1 MSKVPSEKGSNNEEK
16 KAPTSPR
23 FGDSYELIGR
33 ETDDFLSK
41 IEKEVVIVPLC
52 TYSNEAKSASK
63 YYLCT
68 CSTSAKGFDLICE
81 ACAKY
86 CHKKH
91 APTLEVPGAN
101 LCSCGLN
108 NHIITPEMK
117 EMYEKKQKGNKE
129 LSVCF
134 YSKFFKVIP
143 NKGFF
148 KFQDKIYCSVCI
160 QHCIEVGSL
169 VPEFLDNDIKNEYQ
183 CECTKNHEIN
193 IIQLNADFISKKNF
207 FKDLREINFNLILR
221 LPKAKEIY
229 IDTFI
234 QEINNYLIKKDDESD
249 FIFFNDILV
258 NKSLELFSMFSVYWE
273 NKFWYILPS
282 MLNQYNVSDLFNI
295 LSLGDVVNK
304 LDESMVINFISG
316 KFYFAELLFDYII
329 RTYTNTYC
337 NLFNV
342 KTILNMDLYQR
353 LIYIH
358 QLKVF
363 HFYNKNPMEN
373 NYLDELVEN
382 VVDLF
387 DNILKINERFPS
399 LFERIIS
406 YVFPTFNRIIKYCIK
421 YNIITEETKEKY
433 FSLVFETLQIHHEKK
448 LGNLRDSC
456 FYILK
461 SILYTLIYNND
472 IICYDYIQNK
482 DTYEKIGFMFEISD
496 ESLSLT
502 KILLSIIEDY
512 DRVSSPINDITFDYY
527 IQKTFELLLNKN
539 DFYLNCVKN
548 LDKYEI
554 EYIENCP
561 LINITNA
568 SQEDMKIIEKE
579 IMKVKNCMEK
589 RYYDLISKFC
599 EDMFKLN
606 RHYFEFDIEQQ
617 KYFEV
622 VNSILTEFNNEVE
635 KENFNMEEINISFCC
650 FHTPNIAYNEKLNKF
665 KNTIFYSTFFQRLEE
680 FCHIYASSK
689 KYAFEREKQ
698 YDQESL
704 KDNLRKLLKLLF
716 VLFIRDHKFLT
727 LIMNV
732 KPFIF
737 ATTFND
743 VYDTLEEFLKRII
756 EMIYSPN
763 IQIRTGSH
771 LGSMSN
777 QEIPKSNSS
786 NSSINNEFILAQSE
800 SSSEEEGFEEK
811 FYCYDNFSFISDVII
826 ELIRL
831 NKDNY
836 TTLGDLV
843 LVSRKLFRKIT
854 INNSEYL
861 NIIDAFV
868 DIFKKIFND
877 EVKKEEIENYFDD
890 LLREDRRENK
900 TMDYFIYCYFE
911 FMSELYATDAYFFN
925 CAKNAEIIPED
936 KFEKLFE
943 SLLNKQFNGI
953 PIEVEYGMCRYF
965 LSIKNPIIF
974 NFSTISKQMKN
985 LYMKNVKD
993 NTNILHLSLRLS
1005 KDIGVIK
1012 TFQILNYVR
1021 RITDIF
1027 SLFDKNRL
1035 KSYQNPKDLRFMFKY
1050 FENIIV
1056 RPLFSAFNMYLID
1069 IDQAR
1074 GKDIFV
1080 FYTAVFYFL
1089 KICFD
1094 FYKCP
1099 KFETKSKVSDKIVY
1113 GFDEFIVKHEL
1124 TNSVLEDI
1132 YNSAKIFSDNNIGYF
1147 ETERI
1152 YKIFIENVQ
1161 RIIKFSFKNEIT
1173 SISNTSYVSE
1183 NILLNKLAKLNPYI
1197 AKREKLK
1204 ILYNDLKEKKYDDN
1218 LSLIKSYQN
1227 IGEELEYN
1235 AAVPILNY
1243 LITKL
1248 FDPLTGCNKKL
1259 IDSKQYEDIIKD
1271 KVNLEKYFKF
1281 QNAYILIYLNSFF
1294 YNASEDFQEA
1304 FSSKDVQLPI
1314 KFYDFLITN
1323 IIFATNLHEIKKIY
1337 DLDFLEDE
1345 QVEPRIIGRTE
1356 SLAFSTGR
1364 FAIKFI
1370 QNLCEGHNRTYQ
1382 KKFFEFEFDK
1392 DEYLKDNRN
1401 IYIEGRN
1408 KNANS
1413 TYFNFIKLSRKSF
1426 QKQLELS
1433 DKNEEEKPK
1442 KTDKKKLKDI
1452 LSFQQNSIPE
1462 KEKKERKEIPTDPL
1476 QLKDTIET
1484 VASNQQ
1490 TQTIEQEDKE
1500 LEQSLDNTQVS
1511 FFNLISYML
1520 AMVNKNFHAGNT
1532 LDCILFQNV
1541 IKFKN
1546 LENLSELYSRLSDLI
1561 VEMIQGTDIENFKKF
1576 YSSGLPKAY
1585 RYFSVEGDYVP
1596 NKDHKIFIFL
1606 ELSNQIKNIL
1616 FNKNL
1621 TFDPLCY
1628 NMKYFL
1634 FTTIN
1639 NILSQEGIDLS
1650 VVMAF
1655 ASIFPP
1661 DDLLGVISI
1670 YLRGIYLSHYCRL
1683 NYNIDDFNKELN
1695 FLELN
1700 NIQLLELKQFFRG
1713 NPHIYNDKYFQLASQ
1728 MYLFL
1733 TILAEKFNV
1742 KEAEKVKN
1750 YIQKETIES
1759 KVSDVREI
1767 IVQSNVEE
1775 DTLITKLTSLINIG
1789 SPNIKLKRVK
1799 PSDHNYN
1806 NDKIIAAKF
1815 FNKIVKKCEFRTEN
1829 EGELELK
1836 IIYFICDPHYYYI
1849 SKNNIQSFFKYVDR
1863 TSAKQ
1868 KLQSLLENLD
1878 TFFFEI
1884 EFKKEVNRKAKYKLF
1899 FLQIDYNKINIY
1911 NFIISSLINLLLLF
1925 FLKDEERGR
1934 ESHKLDY
1941 TINGI
1946 VFFQILLNV
1955 LYLYM
1960 FYISKY
1966 GFYISLLQN
1975 KLGKDHKLT
1984 LKEKI
1989 NLYILDSFVL
1999 NDEIFLIFFIIITSL
2014 FGLFLKYNAFLFALQ
2029 LLTIIKFID
2038 IIREILSAF
2047 KLKLFELMEAIE
2059 VLAIIIYFVANFE
2072 FFFLIDEFNIEV
2084 GDKIENFCQNLLEC
2098 TINIFNHGV
2107 RAGGGIGDL
2116 LEAKSYSDKYLYFL
2130 RFFCDLIFYIVVML
2144 LSLNIISSIIVNT
2157 FSQIREDSNQKE
2169 EDMKNR
2175 CFICNISRIEFQ
2187 KNKIDI
2193 GYHRK
2198 YEHNTNN
2205 YIKFFV
2211 FLWNIDEKDMDA
2223 DQSFINDC
2231 IKEKDIKFFPM
2242 NCSKSIGEV
2251 ENDDEED

>member
-160 QHCIEVGSL
+160 QHCLEVGSL

-786 NSSINNEFILAQSE
+786 NSSINKEFILAQSE

-843 LVSRKLFRKIT
+843 LVSKKLFRKIT

-953 PIEVEYGMCRYF
+953 PIEVEYGMCRH
-965 LSIKNPIIF
+965 
-974 NFSTISKQMKN
+974 NFQANEKS
-985 LYMKNVKD
+985 LY
-993 NTNILHLSLRLS
+993 
-1005 KDIGVIK
+1005 
-1012 TFQILNYVR
+1012 
-1021 RITDIF
+1021 
-1027 SLFDKNRL
+1027 
-1035 KSYQNPKDLRFMFKY
+1035 
-1050 FENIIV
+1050 E
-1056 RPLFSAFNMYLID
+1056 
-1069 IDQAR
+1069 
-1074 GKDIFV
+1074 
-1080 FYTAVFYFL
+1080 
-1089 KICFD
+1089 
-1094 FYKCP
+1094 KC
-1099 KFETKSKVSDKIVY
+1099 
-1113 GFDEFIVKHEL
+1113 
-1124 TNSVLEDI
+1124 
-1132 YNSAKIFSDNNIGYF
+1132 
-1147 ETERI
+1147 
-1152 YKIFIENVQ
+1152 
-1161 RIIKFSFKNEIT
+1161 
-1173 SISNTSYVSE
+1173 
-1183 NILLNKLAKLNPYI
+1183 
-1197 AKREKLK
+1197 KR
-1204 ILYNDLKEKKYDDN
+1204 
-1218 LSLIKSYQN
+1218 
-1227 IGEELEYN
+1227 
-1235 AAVPILNY
+1235 
-1243 LITKL
+1243 
-1248 FDPLTGCNKKL
+1248 
-1259 IDSKQYEDIIKD
+1259 
-1271 KVNLEKYFKF
+1271 
-1281 QNAYILIYLNSFF
+1281 
-1294 YNASEDFQEA
+1294 
-1304 FSSKDVQLPI
+1304 
-1314 KFYDFLITN
+1314 
-1323 IIFATNLHEIKKIY
+1323 
-1337 DLDFLEDE
+1337 
-1345 QVEPRIIGRTE
+1345 
-1356 SLAFSTGR
+1356 
-1364 FAIKFI
+1364 
-1370 QNLCEGHNRTYQ
+1370 
-1382 KKFFEFEFDK
+1382 
-1392 DEYLKDNRN
+1392 
-1401 IYIEGRN
+1401 
-1408 KNANS
+1408 
-1413 TYFNFIKLSRKSF
+1413 
-1426 QKQLELS
+1426 
-1433 DKNEEEKPK
+1433 
-1442 KTDKKKLKDI
+1442 
-1452 LSFQQNSIPE
+1452 
-1462 KEKKERKEIPTDPL
+1462 
-1476 QLKDTIET
+1476 
-1484 VASNQQ
+1484 
-1490 TQTIEQEDKE
+1490 
-1500 LEQSLDNTQVS
+1500 
-1511 FFNLISYML
+1511 
-1520 AMVNKNFHAGNT
+1520 
-1532 LDCILFQNV
+1532 
-1541 IKFKN
+1541 
-1546 LENLSELYSRLSDLI
+1546 
-1561 VEMIQGTDIENFKKF
+1561 
-1576 YSSGLPKAY
+1576 
-1585 RYFSVEGDYVP
+1585 
-1596 NKDHKIFIFL
+1596 
-1606 ELSNQIKNIL
+1606 
-1616 FNKNL
+1616 
-1621 TFDPLCY
+1621 
-1628 NMKYFL
+1628 
-1634 FTTIN
+1634 
-1639 NILSQEGIDLS
+1639 
-1650 VVMAF
+1650 
-1655 ASIFPP
+1655 
-1661 DDLLGVISI
+1661 
-1670 YLRGIYLSHYCRL
+1670 
-1683 NYNIDDFNKELN
+1683 
-1695 FLELN
+1695 
-1700 NIQLLELKQFFRG
+1700 
-1713 NPHIYNDKYFQLASQ
+1713 
-1728 MYLFL
+1728 
-1733 TILAEKFNV
+1733 
-1742 KEAEKVKN
+1742 
-1750 YIQKETIES
+1750 
-1759 KVSDVREI
+1759 
-1767 IVQSNVEE
+1767 
-1775 DTLITKLTSLINIG
+1775 
-1789 SPNIKLKRVK
+1789 
-1799 PSDHNYN
+1799 
-1806 NDKIIAAKF
+1806 
-1815 FNKIVKKCEFRTEN
+1815 
-1829 EGELELK
+1829 
-1836 IIYFICDPHYYYI
+1836 
-1849 SKNNIQSFFKYVDR
+1849 
-1863 TSAKQ
+1863 
-1868 KLQSLLENLD
+1868 
-1878 TFFFEI
+1878 
-1884 EFKKEVNRKAKYKLF
+1884 
-1899 FLQIDYNKINIY
+1899 
-1911 NFIISSLINLLLLF
+1911 
-1925 FLKDEERGR
+1925 
-1934 ESHKLDY
+1934 
-1941 TINGI
+1941 
-1946 VFFQILLNV
+1946 
-1955 LYLYM
+1955 
-1960 FYISKY
+1960 
-1966 GFYISLLQN
+1966 
-1975 KLGKDHKLT
+1975 
-1984 LKEKI
+1984 
-1989 NLYILDSFVL
+1989 
-1999 NDEIFLIFFIIITSL
+1999 
-2014 FGLFLKYNAFLFALQ
+2014 
-2029 LLTIIKFID
+2029 
-2038 IIREILSAF
+2038 
-2047 KLKLFELMEAIE
+2047 
-2059 VLAIIIYFVANFE
+2059 
-2072 FFFLIDEFNIEV
+2072 
-2084 GDKIENFCQNLLEC
+2084 
-2098 TINIFNHGV
+2098 
-2107 RAGGGIGDL
+2107 
-2116 LEAKSYSDKYLYFL
+2116 
-2130 RFFCDLIFYIVVML
+2130 
-2144 LSLNIISSIIVNT
+2144 
-2157 FSQIREDSNQKE
+2157 
-2169 EDMKNR
+2169 
-2175 CFICNISRIEFQ
+2175 
-2187 KNKIDI
+2187 
-2193 GYHRK
+2193 
-2198 YEHNTNN
+2198 
-2205 YIKFFV
+2205 
-2211 FLWNIDEKDMDA
+2211 
-2223 DQSFINDC
+2223 
-2231 IKEKDIKFFPM
+2231 
-2242 NCSKSIGEV
+2242 
-2251 ENDDEED
+2251 